1 VSELISIVT
10 LEILSSA
17 SLTVFSIFSA
27 ASFIDPKSGLPD
39 LSSTISARLRRL
51 LSWIRRR
58 LRAIILHQWKTTKKL
73 NRVLRRTG
81 WKEKVN
87 MRMNKWRSSH
97 SKAANYAIPNRFFE
111 EMNLVDMTKYHHPLS
126 KFPILDP

>member
-1 VSELISIVT
+1 
-10 LEILSSA
+10 
-17 SLTVFSIFSA
+17 
-27 ASFIDPKSGLPD
+27 
-39 LSSTISARLRRL
+39 
-51 LSWIRRR
+51 
-58 LRAIILHQWKTTKKL
+58 TTKKL